1 MTILHEEML
10 DFTSVF
16 CKREQRIKKVN
27 EIAPSMV
34 SVPLQE
40 SFTAAFLK
48 VWLRGQ
54 TKIDKMNEIN

>member
-1 MTILHEEML
+1 ML